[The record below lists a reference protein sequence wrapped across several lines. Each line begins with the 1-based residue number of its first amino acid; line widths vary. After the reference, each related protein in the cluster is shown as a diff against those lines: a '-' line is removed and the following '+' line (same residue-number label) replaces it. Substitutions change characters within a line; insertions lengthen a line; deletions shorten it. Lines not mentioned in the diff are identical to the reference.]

1 MSLHDLSQVMID
13 RLQGSASAK
22 IIYGDPVTAHG
33 RTIIPVGKV
42 AWGFGGGL
50 GPGRIRPEN
59 LDKGSVG
66 EGGGGGV
73 AATPVGIIEISDAG
87 TRFISIEQSWKP
99 WAGLAAGILVGL
111 IVGRKL

>member
-73 AATPVGIIEISDAG
+73 GATPVGIIEISDAG